1 LFYDTFSQNQSQFFP
16 SPGGKYAAKK
26 NRDPKNVFCL
36 LRQGTQQEPRAAASR
51 PAQYFF
57 VTFLP
62 KPGIP
67 FIMKTEQKH
76 GSGDA
81 GR

>member
-1 LFYDTFSQNQSQFFP
+1 MILFPKTKVNSFRVPAANMRQRKTATQKMFF
-16 SPGGKYAAKK
+16 ACCARERNK
-26 NRDPKNVFCL
+26 NF
-36 LRQGTQQEPRAAASR
+36 AAASPR